1 MMMIINSYIVKIF
14 AYQIEPGSQTEQAP
28 PSAVLQL
35 GPEDMH
41 GFRFLTISV
50 APRPVLPSFTLHSN
64 SVIAIMSKYIIYLDK
79 LPAFLPIFLL
89 VHILTYDTRRLQN
102 RYPNGL
108 CLILDIGDENS
119 SDDPDPTRVQVQYL
133 YPY

>member
-1 MMMIINSYIVKIF
+1 MMREAFSLNHFYSYIVKIF

-50 APRPVLPSFTLHSN
+50 APRPVLPSFT
-64 SVIAIMSKYIIYLDK
+64 
-79 LPAFLPIFLL
+79 
-89 VHILTYDTRRLQN
+89 VH
-102 RYPNGL
+102 
-108 CLILDIGDENS
+108 LIL
-119 SDDPDPTRVQVQYL
+119 
-133 YPY
+133 